1 MQFHLPSFPL
11 SDPVLIF
18 ALALTI
24 FLVLP
29 QVFQRMRI
37 PGLIGLIIAGAAIG
51 PSGLSLLDRDAT
63 IVLLGTV
70 GLLYLMFLVGLELD
84 LNEFNRHRR
93 HSVTFG
99 VLSFLLPQVTGTA
112 LSLLLGYSLLA
123 SVLLGA
129 MFASHTLVAYPI
141 ASRLGIVKT
150 GAVTTVLGATLL
162 TDMLALLVLAVV
174 TGAYEGETGVGFWV
188 SLVATLS
195 LYVGAV
201 MLLIPRLGR
210 WFFRRV
216 RSDGTADYVFV
227 LTLLFGFAGLA
238 EMVGIESII
247 GALLVG
253 FALNRLI
260 PEQSPLMNRIK
271 FVGDAI
277 FVPFFLVSVGMLVD
291 VRAFADRDAWLII
304 GALVFAIIVS
314 KALAAWVTR
323 YMFGFDRDDAAV
335 MFGLSVSHAAATM
348 AITLVGYEIGLF
360 DEAIVN
366 AIVVVILVTCL
377 LGPWVV
383 ERAGRKLALR
393 EEREPY
399 EPARAPERVMIPVAN
414 PATSDDLL
422 ELALLIRSPES
433 DEPLHPLMVVRG
445 RNRDTAAEVAEAE
458 KLLGHAVQ
466 KLVSAD
472 MPVRPLTRVD
482 ANIASGIVRGI
493 AETRSSIVVLGWD
506 GGRTAA
512 GQWVFGSVLDQI
524 LEQSEELVLV
534 AKLGHPLNTTRRLV
548 TILPGQSD
556 HHPGFYRAV
565 GVVKRIAS
573 QLGASVRAL
582 VVDWDTAPFEE
593 GFAHVKP
600 DLPVEFARIGGW
612 NALLATLREETRPDD
627 LVVLFSARRGTATW
641 QPKLERLPGQL
652 AVLLPESFVVVYPP
666 YVTDRAAP
674 QPATSGLDD
683 ELPGERVIRLD
694 DTTFDAALD
703 QMLAIAF
710 ADAQVATSLRDLL
723 VASEREFSNEIL
735 PGVVLPHARLP
746 GLRDSVVLLGVS
758 GPGIVCP
765 GTTTPAHLV
774 VVLVSP
780 SDRPEEHLR
789 RLAQIARFLRTPE
802 NVAEVI
808 ERCAPELGTGWL
820 EPGEAGDG
828 AA

>member
-1 MQFHLPSFPL
+1 LQFHFPSFPL
-11 SDPVLIF
+11 SDPVLVF
-18 ALALTI
+18 ALAMTI

-29 QVFQRMRI
+29 QVFERMRI

-51 PSGLSLLDRDAT
+51 PSGIGLLDRDAT

-84 LNEFNRHRR
+84 LNEFNRHRQ

-99 VLSFLLPQVTGTA
+99 ILSFLLPQVTGTG

-129 MFASHTLVAYPI
+129 MFASHTLIAYPI

-174 TGAYEGETGVGFWV
+174 TGAYQGETGISFWTR
-188 SLVATLS
+188 LLATLS
-195 LYVGAV
+195 IYVAAV
-201 MLLIPRLGR
+201 MVLIPRLGR

-227 LTLLFGFAGLA
+227 LTMLFGFAGLA
-238 EMVGIESII
+238 EMAGIEPII

-304 GALVFAIIVS
+304 GALVFAIIAS
-314 KALAAWVTR
+314 KAVAAWVTR
-323 YMFGFDRDDAAV
+323 YMFGFERDDAAV

-393 EEREPY
+393 EAREPY
-399 EPARAPERVMIPVAN
+399 EPAGAPERVIIPVAN

-445 RNRDTAAEVAEAE
+445 RDRDTAAEVAEAE
-458 KLLGHAVQ
+458 KLLGHAVN

-482 ANIASGIVRGI
+482 VNIASGIVRGI
-493 AETRSSIVVLGWD
+493 AETRSSIVVVGWD

-512 GQWVFGSVLDQI
+512 GQWIFGSVLDQI
-524 LEQSEELVLV
+524 LEQTRELVLV

-548 TILPGQSD
+548 AILPPLSD
-556 HHPGFYRAV
+556 RHLGLYRAL
-565 GVVKRIAS
+565 GVVKRVAS
-573 QLGASVRAL
+573 QLGAPIRAL
-582 VVDWDTAPFEE
+582 VVDGEADSFEV
-593 GFAHVKP
+593 GFERVKP
-600 DLPVEFARIGGW
+600 DLPVEFATVGGW
-612 NALLATLREETRPDD
+612 NALLATLRDETRPDD

-652 AVLLPESFVVVYPP
+652 ASLAPESFVVVYPP
-666 YVTDRAAP
+666 ELTEGAP
-674 QPATSGLDD
+674 PTPPTSGLPD
-683 ELPGERVIRLD
+683 EFPSERVIRLD
-694 DTTFDAALD
+694 DTSFAGALD
-703 QMLAIAF
+703 QLLAA
-710 ADAQVATSLRDLL
+710 ALPDPRRAATLRDLL
-723 VASEREFSNEIL
+723 VASEREFSNELI
-735 PGVVLPHARLP
+735 PGVVLPHARIP
-746 GLRDSVVLLGVS
+746 GLQDSILLVGVSGRGVECPGAAAPAHFVVLL
-758 GPGIVCP
+758 
-765 GTTTPAHLV
+765 
-774 VVLVSP
+774 VSP
-780 SDRPEEHLR
+780 ADRPEEHLR
-789 RLAQIARFLRTPE
+789 RLADVAGLLRSPE
-802 NVAEVI
+802 RVREIVG
-808 ERCAPELGTGWL
+808 RWAPEMDMGWL
-820 EPGEAGDG
+820 HDRQA
-828 AA
+828 